1 MEHSGRGTDSY
12 SFLKNAEVEVGKI
25 NDRTERSAARLDLL
39 EMFLVLYVKKG
50 WTELAKKSHH
60 IQHELLEDFYVRWV
74 TNDVKSP
81 HARMGFLE
89 VPLVKANSLD

>member
-39 EMFLVLYVKKG
+39 EMFLVLYVKEG
-50 WTELAKKSHH
+50 LDRIGRE
-60 IQHELLEDFYVRWV
+60 V
-74 TNDVKSP
+74 SP
-81 HARMGFLE
+81 HPTRTLGRFLRR
-89 VPLVKANSLD
+89 VGD